1 MKELLKSY
9 STKVYGVVATCD
21 AYINAAA
28 YQVGQIDLAQYE
40 RSVKLEKYR
49 NKVVFP
55 ANLGT
60 LPVAVFSLGVTYR
73 VVVGIFACVMLRGM
87 RALVVKAEGEH
98 KLRKLPFVDLQDRA
112 RN

>member
-9 STKVYGVVATCD
+9 SSTVYGLVASCN
-21 AYINAAA
+21 AYINAGA
-28 YQVGQIDLAQYE
+28 YEVGQIDLAMYE
-40 RSVKLEKYR
+40 RNVKLEKYR

-60 LPVAVFSLGVTYR
+60 VPVAVFSLGVTYR
-73 VVVGIFACVMLRGM
+73 MVVGIFACVMLRAM
-87 RALVVKAEGEH
+87 RALTVKTGGAQ
-98 KLRKLPFVDLQDRA
+98 KLRKLPVVDLQETA